1 MLDISFKDKKSIEL
15 VSYAKKY
22 NASISILIFSM
33 HDEIELIIRYL
44 NEGANG
50 YLPKN
55 STELEIREALNTF
68 LEKKSYLSQK
78 IKDQIIDSVYLIRN
92 KNPLK
97 KLSNREYEVSKLLII
112 GKSTSEISNIL
123 DLKNSTISTLKG
135 RVFEK
140 LNIQSV
146 VSLVEIFNL
155 YD

>member
-1 MLDISFKDKKSIEL
+1 MNKKHTKFLIADDHSIIRKGLVSILKSISKDLDVLSADTIKETAVILKEGSIDYLMLDISFKDKKSIEL

-22 NASISILIFSM
+22 NPSISILIFSM

-55 STELEIREALNTF
+55 STEIEIRNALNTF

-78 IKDQIIDSVYLIRN
+78 VKDQIIDSVYLIRN

-97 KLSNREYEVSKLLII
+97 N
-112 GKSTSEISNIL
+112 
-123 DLKNSTISTLKG
+123 
-135 RVFEK
+135 
-140 LNIQSV
+140 
-146 VSLVEIFNL
+146 
-155 YD
+155 